1 MRAYFATGL
10 DPKTLLVAEGNL
22 TGMAYVELPT
32 TAGHCP
38 IRLRRIRNMPKV
50 RSVGNIGARV

>member
-10 DPKTLLVAEGNL
+10 DPNTLLVAEGNL

-32 TAGHCP
+32 TAGTVLVP
-38 IRLRRIRNMPKV
+38 RGSSKPEWL
-50 RSVGNIGARV
+50 A